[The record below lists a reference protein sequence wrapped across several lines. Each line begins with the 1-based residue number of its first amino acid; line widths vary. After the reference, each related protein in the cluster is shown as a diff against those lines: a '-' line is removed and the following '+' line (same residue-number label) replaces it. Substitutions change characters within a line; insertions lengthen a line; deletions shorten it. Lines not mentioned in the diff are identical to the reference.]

1 MLCSGVV
8 AVASVTVAT
17 VLAACERS
25 GGPTPPK
32 VETPASVAAKS
43 HELVDQNAGA
53 NVESSAP
60 SVQTD
65 RHGASPSP
73 EATRPPV
80 LSGPIL
86 LTVVNGEVEPKK
98 PTGETWDPSAPHGNK
113 ELDAAV
119 VGGIVS
125 LLGVPPIVTHIASAA
140 VADGN
145 TAPDVLTGTSPD
157 PFVRLS
163 WGEERA
169 VTPIQLKTVLPS
181 WEYRMVVD
189 PPRDGTVTL
198 TVIDADGKDGRLVE
212 DPIGTLLVPAERFRT
227 EGILTLGPFG
237 AMKSIT
243 FTVASYAT
251 QKLDAEKT
259 GVVVDGNVAW
269 SPSGV
274 HVVAGQQLTI
284 AARGKV
290 SANGREF
297 TGPEGFPVPRWA
309 TFSRVHGTPHCGL
322 LVKIGLNGPA
332 HFVGAGGTFTAAGSG
347 ELIFGP
353 NDSDVGNNTGHFE
366 VDLKVGL
373 APPAPK

>member
-1 MLCSGVV
+1 M
-8 AVASVTVAT
+8 
-17 VLAACERS
+17 
-25 GGPTPPK
+25 
-32 VETPASVAAKS
+32 
-43 HELVDQNAGA
+43 VDQNAGA
-53 NVESSAP
+53 NVESNAP
-60 SVQTD
+60 SVQTN
-65 RHGASPSP
+65 RRSASPSP

-86 LTVVNGEVEPKK
+86 LTVVNGEVEGKK
-98 PTGETWDPSAPHGNK
+98 PTGETWDPPSPQGNRD
-113 ELDAAV
+113 LDAAV
-119 VGGIVS
+119 VGGIGV
-125 LLGVPPIVTHIASAA
+125 LLGVPPFVSHIASAA

-145 TAPDVLTGTSPD
+145 SRPDVLTGTSPD

-163 WGEERA
+163 WDDERA
-169 VTPIQLKTVLPS
+169 VTPIQPKTVLPS

-212 DPIGTLLVPAERFRT
+212 DPIGTLLVPAEKFRT

-237 AMKSIT
+237 AMKTIT
-243 FTVASYAT
+243 FTVASYSK
-251 QKLDAEKT
+251 QSLDAVKK

-274 HVVAGQQLTI
+274 HVVAGQQVTI
-284 AARGKV
+284 AATGKV

-297 TGPEGFPVPRWA
+297 TGPEGFPPPRWA
-309 TFSRVHGTPHCGL
+309 TYSRVHNTPHCGL

-332 HFVGAGGTFTAAGSG
+332 HFVGAGGTFVVAGSG
-347 ELIFGP
+347 ELMFGP